1 MIYETYERLQNAHAN
16 LWPMIYE
23 KYELSICLFKFFST
37 KNFLQGIY
45 TEKIILQ
52 IMNSV
57 L

>member
-45 TEKIILQ
+45 TEK
-52 IMNSV
+52 
-57 L
+57 